1 MKKIIITLLLLIVVI
16 SINAQQIIGSW
27 EGVLKTQGTEMK
39 LIFNISQ
46 VKEGLKGTLDSPNQ
60 KAFGIPITSINYA
73 NKALNIDISNL
84 QIKYDGELVDN
95 NTIDGIFS
103 QGNFSTEMLLKRVEK
118 ENNLQKKSM
127 PTDKNKSDLKP
138 RNKTL
143 KENAGSI
150 KGLNYKSTHFEN
162 SQDTNLES
170 SKINLITTDID
181 NFWIAWEKSKT
192 EFDSLVFDSM
202 YIAKGSEGLKGFMP
216 YRIVSAGKL
225 VKTINKNRSYYE
237 QLKKSTLQI
246 ESMKDDIK
254 KSLINLSSIY
264 PDAKFPP
271 VYFVVGALNSG
282 GTSIENGLVIGVD
295 MYGKTTNTKMEELR
309 PWLQTVLK
317 PVTEIPYIVAHELIH
332 FQQNYKTDNLLGA
345 SIKEGSA
352 DFIAELIAGKHI
364 NHHVHDFANPIEE
377 KLWNE
382 FKEIMHNNDFS
393 GWLYSSIKGRPNDL
407 GYWMGYKITESY
419 YKIAKDKKEA
429 ISDILN
435 IKDFDKFLKES
446 NYKLKY

>member
-352 DFIAELIAGKHI
+352 F
-364 NHHVHDFANPIEE
+364 V
-377 KLWNE
+377 
-382 FKEIMHNNDFS
+382 
-393 GWLYSSIKGRPNDL
+393 IK
-407 GYWMGYKITESY
+407 
-419 YKIAKDKKEA
+419 
-429 ISDILN
+429 
-435 IKDFDKFLKES
+435 S
-446 NYKLKY
+446 N